1 MSAIATVAQPLFE
14 PLSSD
19 ASRAHRIAAA
29 LVQDLRARRPGL
41 PLGLPESTAE
51 AHVARP
57 VAPTPD
63 ERSLEDALLL
73 PGSVVELSA
82 LPGGG
87 GLTCALL
94 LLRAAQARARAEGRS
109 RHLCIV
115 DPSRALCAPAIAAL
129 GVPLADLIVLQPD
142 PDRLLRIAVRAQ
154 RSGVFSGLLVD
165 ASSAPDVSRFDVPV
179 RRLALACE
187 ESGAVCV
194 LVTSSRARR
203 GLPLPT
209 AARALVE
216 AEPGGLTVR
225 FLKHKHGLR
234 RPVRIRAA

>member
-1 MSAIATVAQPLFE
+1 MSAIVAQPLLHE
-14 PLSSD
+14 G
-19 ASRAHRIAAA
+19 SRAHRIAEA
-29 LVQDLRARRPGL
+29 LVQELRARKPGL
-41 PLGLPESTAE
+41 PLGLVETPSTISSAIAAE
-51 AHVARP
+51 AHE
-57 VAPTPD
+57 
-63 ERSLEDALLL
+63 ERSLADALCL
-73 PGSVVELSA
+73 PGAVVELSA

-87 GLTCALL
+87 GLSCALL
-94 LLRAAQARARAEGRS
+94 LLRAAQERALAGGRS

-115 DPSRALCAPAIAAL
+115 DPSRTLCAPAIAAL
-129 GVPLADLIVLQPD
+129 GVRLADLIVLQPD
-142 PDRLLRIAVRAQ
+142 SDRLLRIAVRAQ

-165 ASSAPDVSRFDVPV
+165 ATGLLDVSHLDVPV

-187 ESGAVCV
+187 ETGGFCA

-209 AARALVE
+209 GARALVE
-216 AEPGGLTVR
+216 TSNGELCVR

>member
-1 MSAIATVAQPLFE
+1 MSALVTVAL
-14 PLSSD
+14 PLSQEG
-19 ASRAHRIAAA
+19 SRAHTLAKA
-29 LVQDLRARRPGL
+29 LVDDLRARRPGL
-41 PLGLPESTAE
+41 PLGLLEAQPMARTELGDVPEEASLAE
-51 AHVARP
+51 A
-57 VAPTPD
+57 
-63 ERSLEDALLL
+63 LCL

-87 GLTCALL
+87 GLSCALL
-94 LLRAAQARARAEGRS
+94 LLRAAQERALAEGKS
-109 RHLCIV
+109 RHLCVV
-115 DPSRALCAPAIAAL
+115 DPSRTLCAPAVAAL

-142 PDRLLRIAVRAQ
+142 TERLLRIAVRAQ

-165 ASSAPDVSRFDVPV
+165 VSGWSDVSRLDVPV

-187 ESGAVCV
+187 ETGSLCV

-216 AEPGGLTVR
+216 SAGGDLCVR

>member
-1 MSAIATVAQPLFE
+1 MSAIASVAQPLLQPFSPE
-14 PLSSD
+14 G
-19 ASRAHRIAAA
+19 SRAHRIAEA
-29 LVQDLRARRPGL
+29 LVQDLRARKPGL
-41 PLGLPESTAE
+41 PLGLVEGARRPGEQPGE
-51 AHVARP
+51 AP
-57 VAPTPD
+57 G
-63 ERSLEDALLL
+63 ERTLEEALLL

-87 GLTCALL
+87 GLTCALW
-94 LLRAAQARARAEGRS
+94 LLRAAQQRARAEGRS

-129 GVPLADLIVLQPD
+129 GVPLAELIVLQPD

-165 ASSAPDVSRFDVPV
+165 ATGLGDVSRLDVPV

-187 ESGAVCV
+187 ETGGFCA
-194 LVTSSRARR
+194 LLTSSRARR

-216 AEPGGLTVR
+216 AEPSGLSVR